1 MTRPGNPTSYKPG
14 YGALAH
20 NYCQLGATNE
30 ELGRFFGV
38 TRRTVDNWIATIPEF
53 AAAVRDGKAIANA
66 KVVRALYDRA
76 IGYQHETE
84 RTYVYRGQEKKVSNT
99 VRYPPDTQ
107 ACIFWLRNRCPD
119 DWRGKPERPAE
130 DPADDDDDALV
141 AELAAA
147 GESMRHVDG
156 D

>member
-1 MTRPGNPTSYKPG
+1 MTHPGNPTSYKPG
-14 YGALAH
+14 YCALAH
-20 NYCQLGATNE
+20 NYCLLGATNE

-38 TRRTVDNWIATIPEF
+38 TRRTIDNWIATIPEF
-53 AAAVRDGKAIANA
+53 AAAVRDGKTVANA

-76 IGYQHETE
+76 IGYRLEAE
-84 RTYVYRGQEKKVSNT
+84 RTYVYRGQEKKVSDT

-119 DWRGKPERPAE
+119 DWSGRPERLAE
-130 DPADDDDDALV
+130 EPVEDDDVALV
-141 AELAAA
+141 AELSTS
-147 GESMRHVDG
+147 GESMRHVDN